1 MLWEKMSFTLY
12 RKLWKMT
19 EYDLWLDRDLDYY
32 YYSEDEDSPNQDW
45 NDYEPNE
52 YPDEELD

>member
-1 MLWEKMSFTLY
+1 MPWEKMLYTLY

-19 EYDLWLDRDLDYY
+19 DYDLWLDENLEDW
-32 YYSEDEDSPNQDW
+32 YSEDEDSQEQDW

>member
-1 MLWEKMSFTLY
+1 MSD
-12 RKLWKMT
+12 
-19 EYDLWLDRDLDYY
+19 YDRWLDRDLED
-32 YYSEDEDSPNQDW
+32 YYSEDEDSLEQDW

>member
-1 MLWEKMSFTLY
+1 
-12 RKLWKMT
+12 MT
-19 EYDLWLDRDLDYY
+19 DYDLWLDENLDE
-32 YYSEDEDSPNQDW
+32 YYSEDENSLEQDW

>member
-1 MLWEKMSFTLY
+1 MISHD
-12 RKLWKMT
+12 R
-19 EYDLWLDRDLDYY
+19 WLDHDLDD

-45 NDYEPNE
+45 DDYEPNE

>member
-1 MLWEKMSFTLY
+1 MSNSS
-12 RKLWKMT
+12 
-19 EYDLWLDRDLDYY
+19 YDIFLDHEIDR

-45 NDYEPNE
+45 DDCEPNP

>member
-1 MLWEKMSFTLY
+1 MSNVY
-12 RKLWKMT
+12 S
-19 EYDLWLDRDLDYY
+19 EYDFFLDVELDR
-32 YYSEDEDSPNQDW
+32 YYSEEEDSQEQDW

>member
-1 MLWEKMSFTLY
+1 MSDSS
-12 RKLWKMT
+12 
-19 EYDLWLDRDLDYY
+19 YDIFLDHEVDW
-32 YYSEDEDSPNQDW
+32 YYSEDEENQEQDW

>member
-1 MLWEKMSFTLY
+1 MSSAY
-12 RKLWKMT
+12 SA
-19 EYDLWLDRDLDYY
+19 YDSFLDKCVDE
-32 YYSEDEDSPNQDW
+32 YYSEDEDSQEQDW

>member
-1 MLWEKMSFTLY
+1 MSA
-12 RKLWKMT
+12 
-19 EYDLWLDRDLDYY
+19 YDRWLDQDLDP
-32 YYSEDEDSPNQDW
+32 YYSENEDSQEQDW